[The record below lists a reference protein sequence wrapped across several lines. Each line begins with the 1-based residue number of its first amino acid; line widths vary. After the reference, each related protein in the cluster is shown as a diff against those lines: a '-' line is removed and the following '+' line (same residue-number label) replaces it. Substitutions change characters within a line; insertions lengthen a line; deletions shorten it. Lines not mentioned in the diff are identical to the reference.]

1 MDKKTITISDAK
13 KEKEII
19 CITQDTVT
27 LYNKSPFKI
36 GSDINVD
43 IELPEEILLDS
54 FQLGGTIRTCNH
66 IQNNGSSG
74 YLMEININ
82 NLPTTEKLILKAYVD
97 FLEREKQIN
106 EIKIDYDALENA
118 FTNFGQQLNQLM
130 AEASFLLEKSQGKIT
145 IH

>member
-1 MDKKTITISDAK
+1 MEKKTVTISNSK

-27 LYNKSPFKI
+27 LYNKSPFEI
-36 GSDINVD
+36 GSGINVD

-54 FQLGGTIRTCNH
+54 FQLGGTIQTCDL

-74 YLMEININ
+74 YLMEISIN
-82 NLPTTEKLILKAYVD
+82 NLPTTEKQILKAYID

-106 EIKIDYDALENA
+106 KIKIDYNALENA
-118 FTNFGQQLNQLM
+118 FTNFGEQLNQLM
-130 AEASFLLEKSQGKIT
+130 AEAHLLLKKSQGNTT